1 MQLLNWTIDRQV
13 DKCGT
18 RYLFYLVLFYLLSL
32 ATALHAQTSV
42 HDLAMA
48 GTVRQLITAQAADAP
63 AGLQVVV
70 DGPQGPF
77 TASLGRNLSREVQ
90 QSLSSGTAVQ
100 ISGTMQAIDGKNYL
114 LARKLT
120 VGGNQIVIRNK
131 YGFLVHASPRP
142 RVAQNNSAL
151 YRSAK

>member
-1 MQLLNWTIDRQV
+1 MQLLNWTIDRHV
-13 DKCGT
+13 DKCGIPYSV
-18 RYLFYLVLFYLLSL
+18 YLALFYLLSL
-32 ATALHAQTSV
+32 ATALHAQTSD

-63 AGLQVVV
+63 AELQVVV

-77 TASLGRNLSREVQ
+77 TASLGPNLRREVQ
-90 QSLSSGTAVQ
+90 QSLSSGTQVQ
-100 ISGTMQAIDGKNYL
+100 ISGTMQAIAGQNYL

-120 VGGNQIVIRNK
+120 VGGKQIVIRNE
-131 YGFLVHASPRP
+131 YGFLVHASSRSSE
-142 RVAQNNSAL
+142 AQNNSAL